1 LGVGYN
7 TGTNVSEIISLA
19 PGVAWR
25 KLALFSGG
33 LDINSS
39 NGSTAAS
46 FDTSGNQTLSSGNLV
61 IGTNG
66 KGIDFSAT
74 PGTGT
79 SELLSDYEEGTFTST
94 ISAYAGTFTTVAA
107 TMKYVKVGKQV
118 TVSFTVSITSN
129 GTASGNIQLTVP
141 FTSDSGVGYCGS
153 AREGA
158 STGTMS
164 SVSMV
169 PSDNKLA
176 IQTYNNLYP
185 GGDGYNI
192 DGSLTYFV
200 A

>member
-1 LGVGYN
+1 
-7 TGTNVSEIISLA
+7 
-19 PGVAWR
+19 
-25 KLALFSGG
+25 
-33 LDINSS
+33 
-39 NGSTAAS
+39 
-46 FDTSGNQTLSSGNLV
+46 
-61 IGTNG
+61 
-66 KGIDFSAT
+66 
-74 PGTGT
+74 
-79 SELLSDYEEGTFTST
+79 
-94 ISAYAGTFTTVAA
+94 
-107 TMKYVKVGKQV
+107 MKYVKVGKQV
-118 TVSFTVSITSN
+118 TVSFTVSITTN

-141 FTSDSGVGYCGS
+141 FTSDSGIGYCGS